1 MPNHNTKLTPE
12 FYQSLNNRSDASI
25 ELESINH
32 YLCLFF
38 MSHPGLQQE
47 IEEYHVAQDYLE
59 TIAGNDLEVDT
70 HLKLTLAADYY
81 RSCFGHT
88 WQERRDADLIAGS
101 R

>member
-1 MPNHNTKLTPE
+1 MNNTTLSPKYQHIE
-12 FYQSLNNRSDASI
+12 FARSDDAI
-25 ELESINH
+25 ELESINS

-59 TIAGNDLEVDT
+59 TIAGDDLEVDT
-70 HLKLTLAADYY
+70 HLKLTLAADFY
-81 RSCFGHT
+81 RACFGHT
-88 WQERRDADLIAGS
+88 WAERRNADLIAGS